1 MTLRQLH
8 APYYFFAVVAV
19 FTHLGCAA
27 YWRFQAR
34 RRLARALLI
43 GSTAIGAGVSLLL
56 VLSLAGAALYGRD
69 PGPIQA
75 PFPRTEMILSLEVA

>member
-43 GSTAIGAGVSLLL
+43 GFPAIGAGVSLLL
-56 VLSLAGAALYGRD
+56 VLSLAGALFTVEIPAQYKLRSRE
-69 PGPIQA
+69 
-75 PFPRTEMILSLEVA
+75 PR